1 MSLSEV
7 ASLARTIAR
16 SRNERR
22 LFIIIGNDVQDV
34 LNEIED
40 FLDEDSI
47 VVSEDP
53 SIINMFEKIS
63 VSPKEVE
70 KIEKKPISNALIDL
84 RDYPHLSTMSKIIYN
99 VRGGGLIFLLLPI
112 SYLDKDKYIS
122 KLTTLG
128 VKGNPRDIL
137 RRRFIIKGLKFD
149 GIYVYSA
156 VSRKFIKPIKEV
168 NIGLEKKVERKHKGY
183 LSRIFYEECRTE
195 DQRVALEKI
204 YEFLDNGSDVLFVIG
219 NRNRGKSEVV
229 GLSLVAF
236 SIDFEKLM
244 NRPLEV
250 IVTSQDPIE
259 AQTIIKQIIRVL
271 EIMEISFRREQNS
284 VISKII
290 KVKYADPMVA
300 GLMYS
305 DVLIIDEAG
314 GFIAQLIKRLIHGKR
329 KIIMIFTLHGY
340 GGSSRSLIDR
350 LETILNNF
358 NKSSE
363 RLELKEPLFYR
374 EDDPVEKWLEDT
386 LLFDIEPPDLTEK
399 EISEIV
405 ENMDKIKF
413 ETINFYLHFLGEKE
427 SELKAVMGILSSA
440 HYRTSPERILFLAD
454 APHYFALII
463 KYNEKPIAGLEIVEE
478 GNLTDEELKVLM
490 KTSPPGNIIPDKML
504 KYAGAVEFPKMKGWR
519 VYSIAVHPKLIGKHV
534 GSYIMGKIVELAKR
548 KGVDWIGASFPGYLD
563 LTLFWTFNKFI
574 PVHISPKINKRIG
587 EHTIIAVRPL
597 SKESEECV
605 RKANIE
611 LKYRLLKESNTT
623 FRKLDTK
630 SFRILLK
637 RSFKIPDYKLSLMRG
652 QSFRLKLYLGG
663 TLHFES
669 ASDVIYD
676 LVCYYFIR
684 GLNALDE
691 EEEILL
697 IEGVL
702 KRNRLD
708 LKKIIKIRDIMLR
721 WVVSSINL

>member
-22 LFIIIGNDVQDV
+22 LFIIIGENVYDV
-34 LNEIED
+34 LNEIEN
-40 FLDEDSI
+40 FLDSDSI

-53 SIINMFEKIS
+53 TIISSFEKIS
-63 VSPKEVE
+63 VSPRDAE
-70 KIEKKPISNALIDL
+70 KLEKKPISNALIDL
-84 RDYPHLSTMSKIIYN
+84 REYPHLSPMSKIIYN
-99 VRGGGLIFLLLPI
+99 VGGGGLIFVLLPI
-112 SYLDKDKYIS
+112 SYLTKEKYIN

-128 VKGNPRDIL
+128 VRDDPRDIL

-149 GIYVYSA
+149 GIYIYSTT
-156 VSRKFIKPIKEV
+156 SKKFVKPIKEV
-168 NIGLEKKVERKHKGY
+168 NIAVEKKVKKRHRGF
-183 LSRIFYEECRTE
+183 LPRIFYEECKTE
-195 DQRVALEKI
+195 DQKVALEKI
-204 YEFLDNGSDVLFVIG
+204 YEFLDNKSDVLFVVG

-236 SIDFEKLM
+236 SLDFEKKM
-244 NRPLEV
+244 NRPLDVV
-250 IVTSQDPIE
+250 ITSQDPIE
-259 AQTIIKQIIRVL
+259 AQAIIRQVIRIL
-271 EIMEISFRREQNS
+271 EAMEINFRREQNG
-284 VISKII
+284 ILSKII
-290 KVKYADPMVA
+290 RVKYADPTIA
-300 GLMYS
+300 GPISS
-305 DVLIIDEAG
+305 DVLIIDEVG
-314 GFIAQLIKRLIHGKR
+314 GFITQLIKRLIYGKR
-329 KIIMIFTLHGY
+329 KIIMILTLHGY

-350 LETILNNF
+350 LELILSNL
-358 NKSSE
+358 NKTSE
-363 RLELKEPLFYR
+363 HVELKEPLFYR
-374 EDDPVEKWLEDT
+374 EGDPVEKWLEDT
-386 LLFDIEPPDLTEK
+386 LLFDIEPPELMER
-399 EISEIV
+399 EVSEIV
-405 ENMDKIKF
+405 KNMDKIEF

-463 KYNEKPIAGLEIVEE
+463 KYNGKPIAGLEIVEE
-478 GNLTDEELKVLM
+478 GNLTDEEIKVLM

-534 GSYIMGKIVELAKR
+534 GSHIMGRIVELAKR
-548 KGVDWIGASFPGYLD
+548 KGISWIGASFPGYLD

-587 EHTIIAVRPL
+587 EHTIIAIRPL
-597 SKESEECV
+597 NKESEECV
-605 RKANIE
+605 KKANIE
-611 LKYRLLKESNTT
+611 LKYRLLKESNST
-623 FRKLDTK
+623 FRKLDTR

-637 RSFKIPDYKLSLMRG
+637 RSFKILDYKLNLMRG

-676 LVCYYFIR
+676 LVCYYFMR

-691 EEEILL
+691 SEEILL
-697 IEGVL
+697 IDGVL

-708 LKKIIKIRDIMLR
+708 IRKIIKIRDIMLR